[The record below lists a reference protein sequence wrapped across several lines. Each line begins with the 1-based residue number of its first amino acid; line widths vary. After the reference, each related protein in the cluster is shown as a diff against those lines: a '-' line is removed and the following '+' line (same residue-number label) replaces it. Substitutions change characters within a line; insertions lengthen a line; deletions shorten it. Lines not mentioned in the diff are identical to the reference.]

1 MDGDW
6 KFYVNETENKGRSQ
20 RRQCSWII
28 IIGNALIS
36 LTISAITV
44 ILMLKFVALEPKESS
59 VTTTTATDGPSKLS
73 INACIRLSVTFE
85 ISIHSITYN
94 LNRKENLGIL
104 CEMTFRI
111 NHMMIT

>member
-1 MDGDW
+1 
-6 KFYVNETENKGRSQ
+6 
-20 RRQCSWII
+20 
-28 IIGNALIS
+28 
-36 LTISAITV
+36 
-44 ILMLKFVALEPKESS
+44 
-59 VTTTTATDGPSKLS
+59 
-73 INACIRLSVTFE
+73 VTFE